1 MTPAKKQEI
10 ITDRR
15 HYLKDAKKIVLKLG
29 TKVLLSHHNDL
40 EKKRINKLVK
50 DIAHYR
56 QKGFQFCI
64 VTSGAVGFGMQQLGL
79 KTRPT
84 DLKKIQACAS
94 IGQSILMEKWN
105 KVFEKNDI
113 PIGQILLTYDIIEN
127 RQRFLYARDC
137 IRSLFDYNTIPVV
150 NENDSVAVDELKF
163 GDNDNLSALTA
174 NLIDAD
180 LLVLFTDTDGLFDK
194 NPHHNPDA
202 QRISFIEKID
212 DSLFKLIDDRQNN
225 FSLGGMTSKLKAAQ
239 NSTQAGSAVIITDG
253 FHPDLQSLLNG
264 DDIGTFFRPENR
276 YRKKRKRWIFF
287 NNKIKGKIFIDPGAE
302 DALVN
307 HNKSLLPGGIL
318 GTEKNFS
325 EGSIVGIFNTE
336 KKMIG
341 KGITYFSNTDI
352 EKVKG
357 KKTDMMQEILGKK
370 FYTEIINRDNL
381 IIL

>member
-1 MTPAKKQEI
+1 M
-10 ITDRR
+10 
-15 HYLKDAKKIVLKLG
+15 
-29 TKVLLSHHNDL
+29 
-40 EKKRINKLVK
+40 
-50 DIAHYR
+50 
-56 QKGFQFCI
+56 
-64 VTSGAVGFGMQQLGL
+64 
-79 KTRPT
+79 
-84 DLKKIQACAS
+84 
-94 IGQSILMEKWN
+94 
-105 KVFEKNDI
+105 
-113 PIGQILLTYDIIEN
+113 ILLKN

-276 YRKKRKRWIFF
+276 YRKKE
-287 NNKIKGKIFIDPGAE
+287 NAG
-302 DALVN
+302 
-307 HNKSLLPGGIL
+307 
-318 GTEKNFS
+318 
-325 EGSIVGIFNTE
+325 
-336 KKMIG
+336 
-341 KGITYFSNTDI
+341 YF
-352 EKVKG
+352 
-357 KKTDMMQEILGKK
+357 
-370 FYTEIINRDNL
+370 L
-381 IIL
+381 IIKSKAKFLSIRVQKTHLSTITKVYSPAVFWEQKKILVKAVLSEFLIRKKR